1 MRKLRTR
8 TPPPETW
15 DAEDI
20 MAHLSCDKT
29 TAKKIMEDCRRHHGI
44 NGYGAVEKHL
54 LLDFINEKQREERER
69 QARYN
74 ADIAAAES
82 LATLKEQVKTLKEQ
96 VSVLREADASSSADA
111 RKARTQ
117 SLIANFISA
126 ISLAIAVIAL
136 VLKLN

>member
-1 MRKLRTR
+1 MRKLRTG

-82 LATLKEQVKTLKEQ
+82 LATLKEQVKTLKEMC
-96 VSVLREADASSSADA
+96 DSSSADA

>member
-1 MRKLRTR
+1 MRKLRTG

-82 LATLKEQVKTLKEQ
+82 LATLKEQVKTLKEMC
-96 VSVLREADASSSADA
+96 DSSSADA
-111 RKARTQ
+111 CKARTQ